1 MKQISFSRIH
11 AIFMK
16 DLWEFSRNYAVS
28 LMILMPIVFAIMY
41 KQMMDSK
48 IGLSLVIV
56 SIALGL
62 LTTFIQASFIAEEK
76 EKNTLRNLLLS
87 PASLLDI
94 LIGKSLLVL
103 VITVVALAVSFYI
116 LNFMPGGLYIIAL
129 ILNILIYCALG
140 TISGLFANSTL
151 ETTYTILPV
160 TFIFAFSPFIYALRE
175 KFAILEIFKWL
186 PSTQFAEIA
195 IEEDIVLG
203 FIVIV
208 VWLIMSWAIALMLC
222 KRRMVD

>member
-103 VITVVALAVSFYI
+103 VITVVALTVSFYI
-116 LNFMPGGLYIIAL
+116 LDFMPGGLYFIAL
-129 ILNILIYCALG
+129 ILILLIYCALG

-208 VWLIMSWAIALMLC
+208 VWLIMSWAI
-222 KRRMVD
+222 